1 MLYKF
6 NISVLEY
13 GYVEVEAD
21 SLEQA
26 KDLVVEAEQNGEVTW
41 NDREITDITEV

>member
-6 NISVLEY
+6 NASVLEY
-13 GYVEVEAD
+13 GYVEVEAN
-21 SLEQA
+21 SLEEA
-26 KDLVVEAEQNGEVTW
+26 KDLVIEAEQNGKVTW

>member
-21 SLEQA
+21 SLEEA
-26 KDLVVEAEQNGEVTW
+26 KDLVVEAEQEGKVSW
-41 NDREITDITEV
+41 NNREITDITEV

>member
-6 NISVLEY
+6 NILVLEY

-21 SLEQA
+21 SLEEA
-26 KDLVVEAEQNGEVTW
+26 KDLVVEAEQEGKVSW
-41 NDREITDITEV
+41 NNREITDITEV